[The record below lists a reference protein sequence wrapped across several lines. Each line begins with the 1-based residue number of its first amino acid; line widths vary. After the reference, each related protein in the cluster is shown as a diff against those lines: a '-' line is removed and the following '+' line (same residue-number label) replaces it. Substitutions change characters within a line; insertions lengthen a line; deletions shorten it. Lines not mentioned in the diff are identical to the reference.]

1 MAQNN
6 NDSISFTNIT
16 TTDFMEGIGGGK
28 INWRNMQSVQTAARW
43 CILGKCKDESTGEV
57 GCCKIRDL
65 FYTIGQWGL
74 AIWNGVKYVATSIA
88 SFFDGDGGGAGGNW
102 SLNPPY
108 ATWGNYNGGGTP
120 PNFVPPGGSGGGG
133 SATTNNTN
141 PLGNTTI
148 PPPVKPEVDDEI
160 PDSTASPKEDC
171 AGVRN
176 GTAYRDYC
184 DSCVGGSTGKTACC
198 PTDSNFQVTKNLLLH
213 INPYGDKNRIDS
225 VLKYINMY
233 KDDPDFKLNTRLR
246 LAHFLAQISAETEGF
261 TIMVESHF
269 YSKKALLKKKKYFD
283 SATVDKYVNC
293 VCLFDRWY
301 CCNNL
306 GLGNG
311 SEATKDG
318 SKYRGQGLIQLTG
331 RSSYT
336 EFTNYYQN
344 KFNDQ
349 TVSFIDNPEL
359 LQNNMK
365 YSVLAALWEVTQ
377 DKKLNKYADA
387 DNVLAYSKGIN
398 CGSATN
404 KKCTP
409 NHLDK
414 RKSKLALAKQVLC
427 L

>member
-1 MAQNN
+1 
-6 NDSISFTNIT
+6 
-16 TTDFMEGIGGGK
+16 
-28 INWRNMQSVQTAARW
+28 IN
-43 CILGKCKDESTGEV
+43 
-57 GCCKIRDL
+57 L
-65 FYTIGQWGL
+65 F
-74 AIWNGVKYVATSIA
+74 N
-88 SFFDGDGGGAGGNW
+88 FPGAYG
-102 SLNPPY
+102 PPS
-108 ATWGNYNGGGTP
+108 
-120 PNFVPPGGSGGGG
+120 FVPPGGSGGGG
-133 SATTNNTN
+133 SATTNTTN

-148 PPPVKPEVDDEI
+148 PPPVKPAVDDEI
-160 PDSTASPKEDC
+160 PDSTASLKKDC
-171 AGVRN
+171 AGVKG

-184 DSCVGGSTGKTACC
+184 DSCVGGTTGKTACC
-198 PTDSNFQVTKNLLLH
+198 PTDSNFQVTKSLLLH
-213 INPYGDKNRIDS
+213 INPNGNKNRMDS

-233 KDDPDFKLNTRLR
+233 KDDPDFKINTRLR
-246 LAHFLAQISAETEGF
+246 LAHFLAQISAETDGF

-283 SATVDKYVNC
+283 SATVDIYVNC

-311 SEATKDG
+311 SEASKDG

-331 RSSYT
+331 KSSYT
-336 EFTNYYQN
+336 NFTSYYQN

-349 TVSFIDNPEL
+349 TVSFRDNPEL

-387 DNVLAYSKGIN
+387 DNILAYSKGIN

-404 KKCTP
+404 KKCIP
-409 NHLDK
+409 NDLDK
-414 RKSKLALAKQVLC
+414 RKSKLTLAKQALC